1 MAEIK
6 IIGNVENTQQVS
18 RFNIEDTNLLTPGNL
33 NESFG
38 IEGDYIE
45 LFLYDNNDNLLDVDY
60 NYRNFKLP
68 SNSFLYQNSTL
79 PIIEIDPI
87 KDIQDFGYND
97 GAFYSQYSF
106 FRRKFS
112 DNQDDIFISEISSD
126 RTEIRINSVDIPSN
140 IFLAQAQQ
148 LIDEFGVHPNNY
160 VIYRTFTGDKSDNIP
175 GVNGFGPKTILKMIP
190 ELTDS
195 KEFTLENLFD
205 KSKQLLTESGKYQT
219 ILDHQEIIEKNYQL
233 MNLKLLD
240 ISGTHT
246 TTIRDI
252 INAPIPTLNANE
264 FRRLFMEDKMW
275 TTMKNLPEWLNST
288 WLSLNAFAQQ
298 THK

>member
-140 IFLAQAQQ
+140 IFLTQAQQ
-148 LIDEFGVHPNNY
+148 LIDELNSSAYQKYYLINFRPDIQQVVVNVAIDNNS
-160 VIYRTFTGDKSDNIP
+160 VL
-175 GVNGFGPKTILKMIP
+175 LKLYEPLDESIV
-190 ELTDS
+190 LKD
-195 KEFTLENLFD
+195 TLWLAE
-205 KSKQLLTESGKYQT
+205 
-219 ILDHQEIIEKNYQL
+219 EIIYPYTFNIDL
-233 MNLKLLD
+233 NITVVPD
-240 ISGTHT
+240 
-246 TTIRDI
+246 
-252 INAPIPTLNANE
+252 PIPQLKVRCISISSTLPAS
-264 FRRLFMEDKMW
+264 F
-275 TTMKNLPEWLNST
+275 KNRNNSGNSQ
-288 WLSLNAFAQQ
+288 LE
-298 THK
+298 